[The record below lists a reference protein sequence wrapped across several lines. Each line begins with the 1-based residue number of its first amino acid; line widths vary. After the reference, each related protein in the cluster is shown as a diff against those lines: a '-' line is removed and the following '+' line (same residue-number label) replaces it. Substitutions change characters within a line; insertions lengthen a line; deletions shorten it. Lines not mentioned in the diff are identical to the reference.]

1 MTRLFI
7 EDLELDLTEGLGNL
21 ITYSIDDLTRI
32 DSKTTSYSKTLVIPG
47 TANNNYLLG
56 NIFELNNSNDT
67 VDGLP
72 NVKYNFNAAKS
83 AKCRIEVNGLQIVK
97 GVFRLLKIINDNGGV
112 EYESSIVG
120 ELGGFA
126 AALSNYKLSDLDFS
140 AYDHTYTISAVTNS
154 WDNYNGGSGIY
165 YPMIDY
171 GNYSTDK
178 VNWKLTTF
186 RPALFVKEYLEKIV
200 NAAGYTMDFP
210 LAETDRFKRLI
221 IPYNKAILTNNNTE
235 IFNKSVEGGT
245 IFDFTSA
252 SIEYDVSGGTLG
264 AFTTSDYKSFTYSGS
279 TIVSTNVTLIV
290 FIDAYSEFPD
300 QLIITFKK
308 NGAAV
313 VTKATTHVGRNDLSI
328 DNFQISPGDV
338 LRVDIS
344 SIRLGY
350 TVEYTSDFIINS
362 SISIPTPILKDDAV
376 DMNDTLPQNY
386 LQKDFF
392 ASILK
397 LFNLMVT
404 EDKWIDKHLV
414 ISPYVDF
421 YQTSDFEDWSD
432 KVDYSKPVTIKPM
445 SEINARFYKF
455 RYKPDTDYWNELYK
469 KRYNESYG
477 DITFDN
483 NFEFT
488 NESQDLELIFSPTVL
503 VKYTGNDKV
512 YSTILKQTGNAPSV
526 VEENVDSNIRII
538 QAKKMTCTSYSIY
551 DVDSNGDV
559 VGTLYTGTNYGYA
572 GHVDDPV
579 TIANDLNFG
588 ALKEVFFTYTS
599 AEFTVNQFN
608 VYYSPYMAEITNKDS
623 RLLTVFLKLTEV
635 DIFNLD
641 FSRLKYING
650 GLYRLYSVNDY
661 DAGQSDT
668 VQCELL
674 RVVNLIY

>member
-7 EDLELDLTEGLGNL
+7 ENFEVDLTEGLSNL
-21 ITYSIDDLTRI
+21 ITYSIDDLSRVDT
-32 DSKTTSYSKTLVIPG
+32 KTTSYSKTLVLPG

-56 NIFELNNSNDT
+56 NIFELNNSNLTIDNQ
-67 VDGLP
+67 P

-83 AKCRIEVNGLQIVK
+83 AKCRIEVDGLQIVK
-97 GVFRLLKIINDNGGV
+97 GVFRLLEIINVDGGI
-112 EYESSIVG
+112 EYEASVVG

-126 AALSNYKLSDLDFS
+126 AALSNSKLSDLDFS
-140 AYDHTYTISAVTNS
+140 AYDHEYSIGNITNS
-154 WDNYNGGSGIY
+154 WDNAAAGSGYY

-200 NAAGYTMDFP
+200 EAAGYTMDFP
-210 LAETDRFKRLI
+210 LSETTRFKSLI
-221 IPYNKAILTNNNTE
+221 IPYNRAILTNSNTE

-252 SIEYDVSGGTLG
+252 SIEYDVAGGTLG
-264 AFTTSDYKSFTYSGS
+264 AFTTSDYKNFTYGGS
-279 TIVSTNVTLIV
+279 TIVNTNVSLIV
-290 FIDAYSEFPD
+290 FIDAYSQFPD
-300 QLIITFKK
+300 QIIVTFKK
-308 NGAAV
+308 NGVAV
-313 VTKATTHVGRNDLSI
+313 TQKTTTHVGRLDLSV
-328 DNFQISPGDV
+328 DNLQISPGDV
-338 LRVDIS
+338 LTVVIS
-344 SIRLGY
+344 SIQLGY
-350 TVEYTSDFIINS
+350 TLEYTSDFIINS
-362 SISIPTPILKDDAV
+362 SVAVPTPILNGDTV
-376 DMNDTLPQNY
+376 EMNDILPQNY

-414 ISPYVDF
+414 ITPYVDY
-421 YQTSDFEDWSD
+421 YQTSNFDDWSNKID
-432 KVDYSKPVTIKPM
+432 EGRPVRIKPM
-445 SEINARFYKF
+445 SELNARFYTF
-455 RYKPDTDYWNELYK
+455 RYRPDTDYWNDLYK
-469 KRYNESYG
+469 KRYNEGYG
-477 DITFDN
+477 DLTFDN

-488 NESQDLELIFSPTVL
+488 NESQNLEIIFSPTVL

-512 YSTILKQTGNAPSV
+512 YSTILKQTGNAPSI
-526 VEENVDSNIRII
+526 VEENVDSNIRIL
-538 QAKKMTCTSYSIY
+538 QAKKKTCSSYSIY
-551 DVDSNGDV
+551 DVDSEGDV
-559 VGTLYTGTNYGYA
+559 IGTLYTGTSYGYA

-579 TIANDLNFG
+579 NISNDLNFG

-623 RLLTVFLKLTEV
+623 RLLTAYFKLTPT

-641 FSRLKYING
+641 FSRLKFING

-661 DAGQSDT
+661 DAGSNET

-674 RVVNLIY
+674 RVINLTY